1 LFKSD
6 FKFSN
11 LKAGYAN
18 PRPQTILFS
27 LFFFFLADQGEGRRS
42 AGDLPLEVKEL
53 QKKPFLL
60 VFFVWH
66 RGKKGSPSPCQN
78 FSLSL

>member
-1 LFKSD
+1 
-6 FKFSN
+6 

-27 LFFFFLADQGEGRRS
+27 IFFFFLADQGEGRRS
-42 AGDLPLEVKEL
+42 AGDLPLAVKEF
-53 QKKPFLL
+53 QKNPFCLS
-60 VFFVWH
+60 FSFGIEGRREA
-66 RGKKGSPSPCQN
+66 RGPCQN